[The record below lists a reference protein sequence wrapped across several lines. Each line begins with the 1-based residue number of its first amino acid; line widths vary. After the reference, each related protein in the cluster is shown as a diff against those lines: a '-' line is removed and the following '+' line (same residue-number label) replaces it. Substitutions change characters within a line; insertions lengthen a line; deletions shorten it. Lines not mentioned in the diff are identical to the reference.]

1 MATPFNDQRLLDR
14 ARPPGGLEHVGSS
27 AGFDEEGF
35 PLAGTHAQGMDRT
48 DGVLAALVKHPRW
61 VDRDM

>member
-1 MATPFNDQRLLDR
+1 MATPFNDRRLLDHV
-14 ARPPGGLEHVGSS
+14 RPPGGLGHVGGS
-27 AGFDEEGF
+27 ADFDEEGF
-35 PLAGTHAQGMDRT
+35 PLAENAQVIDRS

>member
-1 MATPFNDQRLLDR
+1 MTTPFNDQRLLDR
-14 ARPPGGLEHVGSS
+14 ARPPGGLEHVGAS

-35 PLAGTHAQGMDRT
+35 PLAETHARADRT
-48 DGVLAALVKHPRW
+48 AGVLAALVKHPRW

>member
-1 MATPFNDQRLLDR
+1 MAASLNDQGGLDR
-14 ARPPGGLEHVGSS
+14 ARAPGGIEQVAAAAHF
-27 AGFDEEGF
+27 AEQDF
-35 PLAGTHAQGMDRT
+35 PLQTHARPMERA